1 MNNLKPH
8 PSVVHPDEL
17 KVKVA
22 GFDSGMVNY
31 MAKTLGS
38 VGFIWFCILLDL
50 FGLFGLIV
58 ATLTVAS
65 TNISPL
71 HIGTSVISAVFLK
84 VCSIFVLWV
93 TFVAQAVIQLIA
105 LPVLQNY
112 ANRQQ
117 AASDAKA
124 EADHNSLTYLA
135 NLQDEQM
142 SELKTQTEIL
152 ELLKKKENAKS

>member
-1 MNNLKPH
+1 MSKKLSLSSRLHVIH
-8 PSVVHPDEL
+8 PKQLLAKDVSS
-17 KVKVA
+17 
-22 GFDSGMVNY
+22 FDSGMVNY

-58 ATLTVAS
+58 ATLTVATTS
-65 TNISPL
+65 ISPL
-71 HIGTSVISAVFLK
+71 HVSGTIISAVFLK
-84 VCSIFVLWV
+84 ICTIFVLWV

-117 AASDAKA
+117 AQNDAKA
-124 EADHNSLTYLA
+124 DADHQNMVMLVQ
-135 NLQDEQM
+135 LQQEQM
-142 SELKTQTEIL
+142 AELKNQGEIL
-152 ELLKKKENAKS
+152 NALKPKK